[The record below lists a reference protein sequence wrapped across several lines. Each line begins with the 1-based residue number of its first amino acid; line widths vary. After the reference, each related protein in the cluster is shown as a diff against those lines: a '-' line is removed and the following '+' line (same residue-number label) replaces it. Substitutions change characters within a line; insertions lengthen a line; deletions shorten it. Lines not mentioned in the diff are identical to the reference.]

1 MSPGTVTTEGSAG
14 DPSAGVPA
22 FPGAAGHALRRL
34 PVTLEPDRNRLKY
47 YMLTALLFGP
57 ALIFA
62 AVPLWFRFRTL
73 RYDVDAE
80 GITMRWG
87 ILFRREVSLTYA
99 RIQDIQLTS
108 NVVERWLGLARIQ
121 LQTASGSATAEMT
134 IEGRRDVDAIRDFL
148 YSRMRGVQD
157 QEVNHAGMGR
167 VTAVA
172 AATDTPDVTAATAV
186 ATVHTTV
193 LAAVSSDTSARTA
206 SAAEGRSDAS
216 SRTAEASSRTAEA
229 SSRTAETSSRT
240 RDIGADV
247 AALTAALDEVAAELR
262 AIRAELARTQ
272 HARDTDG

>member
-1 MSPGTVTTEGSAG
+1 LPGG
-14 DPSAGVPA
+14 
-22 FPGAAGHALRRL
+22 AGHPLRRL
-34 PVTLEPDRNRLKY
+34 PVTLEPDRNLLKY

-73 RYDVDAE
+73 RYDVDEE

-121 LQTASGSATAEMT
+121 LQTASGSAMAEMT

-157 QEVNHAGMGR
+157 EDVRANAGR
-167 VTAVA
+167 VTDVGAAAEISEVGAGIAVA
-172 AATDTPDVTAATAV
+172 RAAGAPA
-186 ATVHTTV
+186 
-193 LAAVSSDTSARTA
+193 
-206 SAAEGRSDAS
+206 GISDAS
-216 SRTAEASSRTAEA
+216 PASPRIAEAFSRTTV
-229 SSRTAETSSRT
+229 
-240 RDIGADV
+240 IGAEV
-247 AALTAALDEVAAELR
+247 AALTATLDAVAAELR
-262 AIRAELARTQ
+262 AIRDELARTPRPR
-272 HARDTDG
+272 H